1 MCKIDFTVIFAWAN
15 EGEKQLKPH
24 ICCMCSHNRE
34 KPATQGLSLHAQTW
48 TAELALDTDWFLFL
62 SQQMIHIFLSA
73 GEENKS
79 FALNIC
85 LLLKCTFLLTIH
97 NFIKGIKIFC
107 FGYFVSMSS
116 MIMKRNVKT
125 TCRAEILM
133 IAPAL

>member
-1 MCKIDFTVIFAWAN
+1 MKGKN
-15 EGEKQLKPH
+15 GLNH
-24 ICCMCSHNRE
+24 ISVACVQHNRE

-116 MIMKRNVKT
+116 WSWKETLKLH
-125 TCRAEILM
+125 AEQKYWCF
-133 IAPAL
+133 APAL